1 MGPDVVEGILSLA
14 ALVGVFGAVFTVIN
28 LHRRQWSAREE
39 ATGILAGAQR
49 SLVRALQERH
59 DHAVSLKYDD
69 VMAIEPEPE
78 GSIKAWTPLEREAFG
93 INETIA
99 LIDRIEREL
108 DPPPVDSERLYARGG
123 YVPL

>member
-1 MGPDVVEGILSLA
+1 M
-14 ALVGVFGAVFTVIN
+14 VGVLFILAVFTVMFWIEGGFSDMADFW
-28 LHRRQWSAREE
+28 RWVKGKFIA
-39 ATGILAGAQR
+39 
-49 SLVRALQERH
+49 ALQERH
-59 DHAVSLKYDD
+59 DHAVALKYDD

-78 GSIKAWTPLEREAFG
+78 GQIKAWTPIEREAFG

-108 DPPPVDSERLYARGG
+108 NPPPVDSEKLYARGG